1 MQIIEKLKNENDPE
15 AQKALSEISKE
26 LLEKI
31 SREGLGYM
39 SKTDLETFIFH
50 LYLKNLSSSISDYDL
65 MTLFKITPTKLR
77 SIEMNRS
84 VKYQQLELENNEN
97 RLLLITFFDNA
108 IQKNAFEL
116 PDNEN
121 GNVRFYVPNSHIYR
135 IIEKYIV
142 DQGSSPNYR
151 PNPKQMEI
159 RYDCLISLLEE
170 VYSKQCDVTGNN
182 NWKRILNKSLCVD
195 LKNRDKI
202 KNASD
207 SVESMLTAFKENLK
221 EEGFK

>member
-135 IIEKYIV
+135 I
-142 DQGSSPNYR
+142 R
-151 PNPKQMEI
+151 LCAPKV
-159 RYDCLISLLEE
+159 LL
-170 VYSKQCDVTGNN
+170 
-182 NWKRILNKSLCVD
+182 
-195 LKNRDKI
+195 KI
-202 KNASD
+202 
-207 SVESMLTAFKENLK
+207 
-221 EEGFK
+221 

>member
-77 SIEMNRS
+77 SIEMNGS
-84 VKYQQLELENNEN
+84 V
-97 RLLLITFFDNA
+97 
-108 IQKNAFEL
+108 
-116 PDNEN
+116 
-121 GNVRFYVPNSHIYR
+121 SHY
-135 IIEKYIV
+135 
-142 DQGSSPNYR
+142 G
-151 PNPKQMEI
+151 
-159 RYDCLISLLEE
+159 C
-170 VYSKQCDVTGNN
+170 
-182 NWKRILNKSLCVD
+182 
-195 LKNRDKI
+195 
-202 KNASD
+202 
-207 SVESMLTAFKENLK
+207 
-221 EEGFK
+221 